1 MFKVIDLSRLLPGP
15 YATFCLQ
22 GLGME
27 VTKVEEPGTGDYLRH
42 YEPMHEGTG
51 LWFSAI
57 NRGKKSV
64 TLNLKRPDDRAAL
77 RRLLRDADVL
87 VESFRPGVLKRL
99 GLDPLELRE
108 EFPRL
113 VIASITGWGQSGPMA
128 QLPGHD
134 IGFMCLAGMLSGDPR
149 IPKIQWADL
158 ASGGL
163 AAALRITGALLARQ
177 QTGQGCWLDIAML
190 DGLVGLQP
198 TRFAN
203 LVAGAPPDEVLT
215 GGLPQYNL
223 YRCADGAWISVGA
236 LEGQFLAL
244 LEAEVGDIHAES
256 LTTFFGS
263 APRDHW
269 LERLG
274 GACVVPLLELSEV
287 PGNPQVLSRQL
298 FNDQGFVHPPTGPVE
313 GQAPSL
319 GQHNAELLGATDGKS
334 H

>member
-1 MFKVIDLSRLLPGP
+1 MYKVIDLSRLLPGP

-27 VTKVEEPGTGDYLRH
+27 VIKVEEPGLGDYLRH

-51 LWFSAI
+51 LWFSSI

-64 TLNLKRPDDRAAL
+64 SLNLKRPADRAAL
-77 RRLLRDADVL
+77 RGLLQEADVL
-87 VESFRPGVLKRL
+87 VESFRPGVMQRL
-99 GLDPLELRE
+99 GLDPEELRR
-108 EFPRL
+108 EFPQL

-149 IPKIQWADL
+149 VPKIQWGDL
-158 ASGGL
+158 AAGGL
-163 AAALRITGALLARQ
+163 AAALRITGALLQRQ
-177 QTGQGCWLDIAML
+177 QSGQGCWLDIAML

-203 LVAGAPPDEVLT
+203 LVAGAAPDEVLT

-223 YRCADGAWISVGA
+223 YRCADGGWISVGA
-236 LEGQFLAL
+236 LEPQFLAL
-244 LEAEVGDIHAES
+244 LQSEAGDLSADA
-256 LTTFFGS
+256 LTTFFAS
-263 APRDHW
+263 APREQW
-269 LERLG
+269 MERLG
-274 GACVVPLLELSEV
+274 EACVVPLLDLGEV
-287 PGNPQVLSRQL
+287 PGHPQVLSRNL
-298 FNDQGFVHPPTGPVE
+298 FNEAGMVHPPTGPVH
-313 GQAPSL
+313 GKVPAL
-319 GQHNAELLGATDGKS
+319 GEHNVELLGAGAGKS